1 MSNEDFVDWNG
12 WYDAAMDCMIL
23 FDSDRVAKV
32 MKALNWKWAFDDE
45 DHPLN
50 DVPDAY
56 MIRAVLAKKI
66 KKAVAGYVKHAEER
80 SNSSLE
86 TGPYTYESGGLRITA
101 DVDESGPRVNA
112 EFIAETTV

>member
-1 MSNEDFVDWNG
+1 MSSEDFVDWNG
-12 WYDAAMDCMIL
+12 WYDAAMDCMIS

-45 DHPLN
+45 DNPLD

-86 TGPYTYESGGLRITA
+86 TGPFIYESGGLRVTA
-101 DVDESGPRVNA
+101 AVDETGPYVKA
-112 EFIAETTV
+112 EFVVESAM